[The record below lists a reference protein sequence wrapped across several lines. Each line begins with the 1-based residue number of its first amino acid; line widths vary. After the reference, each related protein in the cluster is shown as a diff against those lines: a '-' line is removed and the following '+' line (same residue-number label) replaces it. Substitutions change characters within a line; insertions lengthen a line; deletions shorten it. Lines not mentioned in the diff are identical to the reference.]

1 LGKEFLRILKKIN
14 IAIDGYSSCGKSTL
28 AKDLARELNY
38 KYIDSGAMYRAVTL
52 FLIRENID
60 IANHTDVANRL
71 EDINI
76 YFEYKDGAPITHLNG
91 ISVENEIRKM
101 HVASCVSHVAVISA
115 VRKKLVSQ
123 QQFLGKDKGVVMDG
137 RDISTVV
144 FPDAELKIF
153 VTAEIDIRADRR
165 FQELESKGID
175 GNLEDIKSNLRD
187 RDFIDSTR
195 EDSPLTQTED
205 AILLDN
211 SNLDRESQLRKA
223 LEWAQE
229 KIELTNTLGS
239 L

>member
-1 LGKEFLRILKKIN
+1 MKKIN

-28 AKDLARELNY
+28 AKDLARELDY

-52 FLIRENID
+52 FLIRENVD
-60 IANHTDVANRL
+60 IANHEDVAKRL
-71 EDINI
+71 DDINI
-76 YFEYKDGAPITHLNG
+76 YFEYKDGSPITHLNG
-91 ISVENEIRKM
+91 VNVEDEIRKM
-101 HVASCVSHVAVISA
+101 HVASYVSHVAVISA
-115 VRKKLVSQ
+115 VRKKLVYQ
-123 QQFLGKDKGVVMDG
+123 QQFLGKSKGVVMDG

-165 FQELESKGID
+165 FQELLAKDLES
-175 GNLEDIKSNLRD
+175 NLDDIRSNLRD
-187 RDFIDSTR
+187 RDYIDSTR

-211 SNLDRESQLRKA
+211 SNLDREAQLRRA
-223 LEWAQE
+223 MEWAKE
-229 KIELTNTLGS
+229 KMKITNTLGG

>member
-1 LGKEFLRILKKIN
+1 MKKIN

-28 AKDLARELNY
+28 AKNLARELDY

-52 FLIRENID
+52 FLLQKNVD
-60 IANHTDVANRL
+60 ITNHEDVEKQL
-71 EDINI
+71 QDINI
-76 YFEYKDGAPITHLNG
+76 YFEYKNGTPITYLNG
-91 ISVENEIRKM
+91 VNVEHEIRKM
-101 HVASCVSHVAVISA
+101 HVASHVSHVAVISA

-123 QQFLGKDKGVVMDG
+123 QQFLGKNRGVVMDG

-165 FQELESKGID
+165 FNELKAKGIE
-175 GNLEDIKSNLRD
+175 GNLEDIRSNLRD
-187 RDFIDSTR
+187 RDYIDSTR

-211 SNLDRESQLRKA
+211 SNLDRESQLHKA
-223 LEWAQE
+223 LEWAKE
-229 KIELTNTLGS
+229 RIKMTDSLGG

>member
-1 LGKEFLRILKKIN
+1 MKKIN

-28 AKDLARELNY
+28 AKDLAKELNY

-52 FLIRENID
+52 YLIRENVD
-60 IANHTDVANRL
+60 IADHDEVSKRL
-71 EDINI
+71 DDIDI
-76 YFEYKDGAPITHLNG
+76 YFEYKNGSPVTYLNG
-91 ISVENEIRKM
+91 VNVENEIRKM
-101 HVASCVSHVAVISA
+101 HVASYVSHVAIISA

-123 QQFLGKDKGVVMDG
+123 QQFLGKNKGVVMDG

-144 FPDAELKIF
+144 FPDADLKIF

-165 FQELESKGID
+165 FQELKAKGIEA
-175 GNLEDIKSNLRD
+175 NLDDIKSNLRD

-211 SNLDRESQLRKA
+211 SNLDRESQLNKA
-223 LEWAQE
+223 IIWAQE
-229 KIELTNTLGS
+229 KIETQDTLGS

>member
-1 LGKEFLRILKKIN
+1 MKKIN

-28 AKDLARELNY
+28 AKDLAKELDY

-52 FLIRENID
+52 FLIRENVD
-60 IANHTDVANRL
+60 ISNHEEVAEQL
-71 EDINI
+71 HHINV
-76 YFEYKDGAPITHLNG
+76 YFEYKNGQPITFLNG
-91 ISVENEIRKM
+91 TNVETEIRKM
-101 HVASCVSHVAVISA
+101 HVANYVSHVAVISA

-123 QQFLGKDKGVVMDG
+123 QQFLGKNKGVVMDG

-165 FQELESKGID
+165 YQELKAKGIE
-175 GNLEDIKSNLRD
+175 GNLEDIRANLRD

-195 EDSPLTQTED
+195 DDSPLTQTED

-211 SNLDRESQLRKA
+211 SNLDRESQLRKT

-229 KIELTNTLGS
+229 KIELSNTLGG